1 MKPQY
6 NIAVFTNQPSAVDE
20 LEALEQSIRN
30 KFLLVYSIAEDF
42 KRIIDRQLYKPE
54 FASFNE
60 YADKYGWCEEMLDA
74 VLRVKKLIDLLA
86 ANGICG
92 HILAQNSRSFELF
105 INLDERE
112 QVELARTV
120 WKLAGDS
127 KPTVELI
134 KKCKQQLYPAK
145 ALV

>member
-6 NIAVFTNQPSAVDE
+6 DIAVFTHQPSAIDE

-42 KRIIDRQLYKPE
+42 KQIIDRQLYKPE
-54 FASFNE
+54 FAAFDE

-74 VLRVKKLIDLLA
+74 VLKVKKLIDLLA
-86 ANGICG
+86 ANGISG
-92 HILAQNSRSFELF
+92 HILAQNCRSFELF
-105 INLDERE
+105 INLDEHE
-112 QVELARTV
+112 QVELARMV
-120 WKLAGDS
+120 WEKAGDN

-134 KKCKQQLYPAK
+134 KKCKQQLYPNK